1 MLLELGKIKI
11 TDVQPGDVTKVEK
24 GTLYVNTQELIDL
37 ALEDDRIKS
46 VKIEFARPGES
57 VRIAP
62 VKDVI
67 EPRVK
72 VSGSGAMFPGMINK
86 VKTVGSG
93 RTHALVGANVI
104 TCGKIVGFQEGIIDM
119 SGPTAKYTP
128 FSETNNVCVVIEP
141 AEGLETHDYEQA
153 ARLAG
158 LKIGAKVGE
167 TGKEVEPDEVVV
179 YETKPIAEQTAQYPD
194 LPKVGYIH
202 MLQSQGLLHDTF
214 YYGVDA
220 KQMVPTFMYPTEIMD
235 GAITSGNCV
244 APCDKVTTFHHLN
257 NPVIED
263 LYKRHGKDLNFI
275 GVILTNENVFLADK
289 ERSSDMVGKFVEFL
303 GLDGVI
309 ITEEGYGNPDTD
321 LMMNCKKSTDA
332 GAKVVLITDEF
343 PGRDGKSQSLAD
355 AVKEADTL
363 VSCGN
368 GNVIVEFP
376 PMDKII
382 GTLDYVETMIGG
394 YEGSLRP
401 DGSIEAE
408 IQIIIASTIANG
420 YNTLS
425 ARMY

>member
-11 TDVQPGDVTKVEK
+11 TDVQPGEVTKVEN
-24 GTLYVNTQELIDL
+24 GTLYVNKQELIDL
-37 ALEDDRIKS
+37 ALEDDRIES

-57 VRIAP
+57 TRIAP

-93 RTHALVGANVI
+93 RTHALVGANLI

-128 FSETNNVCVVIEP
+128 FSQTNNVCVVIEP
-141 AEGLETHDYEQA
+141 ADNLETHDYEQA
-153 ARLAG
+153 ARLVG
-158 LKIGAKVGE
+158 LKLSALLGE
-167 TGKEVEPDEVVV
+167 AGKTVEPDEIVV
-179 YETKPIAEQTAQYPD
+179 YETKPLTEQIKQYPD

-321 LMMNCKKSTDA
+321 LMMNCKKSTEA

-355 AVKEADTL
+355 AVDEADTL

-376 PMDKII
+376 PMEKII

-394 YEGSLRP
+394 YEGSLRE

-425 ARMY
+425 AKMY